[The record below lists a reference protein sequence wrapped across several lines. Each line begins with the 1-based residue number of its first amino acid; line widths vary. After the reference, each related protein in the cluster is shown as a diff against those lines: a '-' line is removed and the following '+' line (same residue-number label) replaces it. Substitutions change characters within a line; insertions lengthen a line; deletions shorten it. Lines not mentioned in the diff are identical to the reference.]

1 MKRRSLILI
10 SATAAFL
17 LVLSI
22 GTLIKPDVDFSPD
35 ENRYLTQKPAISVN
49 NLLDGSFE
57 STSEEYLSD
66 QIIGRQKWV
75 EMKSLTE
82 AALGINDI
90 NGVYLCM
97 GGRAVE
103 RITEADFDQKNY
115 LKNLTQTAELADV
128 CDEQGISVST
138 MLVPTAAYVY
148 ADSMPDNALTFD
160 EDEAFRKA

>member
-35 ENRYLTQKPAISVN
+35 ENRYLTKKPAISVN

-103 RITEADFDQKNY
+103 RIT
-115 LKNLTQTAELADV
+115 
-128 CDEQGISVST
+128 
-138 MLVPTAAYVY
+138 
-148 ADSMPDNALTFD
+148 
-160 EDEAFRKA
+160 